1 VTEVILVVDDD
12 PDVLDVAAKLIESFG
27 YVAKVADNAAMPSKP
42 SGNLRD
48 RISGPVRG

>member
-27 YVAKVADNAAMPSKP
+27 YVAKVADNAAMPSNSSRP
-42 SGNLRD
+42 TGSMRF
-48 RISGPVRG
+48 SPMS